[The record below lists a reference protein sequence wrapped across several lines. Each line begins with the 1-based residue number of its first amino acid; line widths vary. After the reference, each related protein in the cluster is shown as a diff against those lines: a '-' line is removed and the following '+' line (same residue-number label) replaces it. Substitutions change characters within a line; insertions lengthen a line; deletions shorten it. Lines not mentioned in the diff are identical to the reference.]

1 MDGLNAWDRLLVAD
15 ELVSLVADAIR
26 LRHPQAHRF
35 ERVTVDRVLRL
46 DDARLLAARDRLQ
59 AWVDQAQAGDL
70 DRRQQLDE
78 RVRAAV
84 ALTGGPAGASN

>member
-35 ERVTVDRVLRL
+35 ERVTVDRVLRM
-46 DDARLLAARDRLQ
+46 DDARLLAARDALE
-59 AWVDQAQAGDL
+59 AWVEQAQSGDL
-70 DRRQQLDE
+70 DRRQLDE
-78 RVRAAV
+78 HMRASV
-84 ALTGGPAGASN
+84 ALTGGPARVAP